1 MRFNKS
7 VGSTYLV
14 CNQSVSLSFADVPQ
28 CQGSPLP
35 QVELWMCLIFLVP
48 MPGLHL

>member
-7 VGSTYLV
+7 VGSAYLV
-14 CNQSVSLSFADVPQ
+14 CNRSVSLSFADVPQ

-35 QVELWMCLIFLVP
+35 QVELWMCLKFLVP